1 MNYIM
6 FKLIALLKLNILTV
20 KYAADKSTKGHYRGN
35 HTFNNFKRRVIS
47 TGQADAMVGP
57 LPLHY
62 LLRVSFVV

>member
-35 HTFNNFKRRVIS
+35 HTF
-47 TGQADAMVGP
+47 
-57 LPLHY
+57 
-62 LLRVSFVV
+62 